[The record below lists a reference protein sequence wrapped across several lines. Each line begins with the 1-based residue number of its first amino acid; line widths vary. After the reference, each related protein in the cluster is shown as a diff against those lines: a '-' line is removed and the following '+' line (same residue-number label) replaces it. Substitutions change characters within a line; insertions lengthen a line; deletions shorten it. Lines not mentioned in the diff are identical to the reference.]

1 MPAVRSSAPAS
12 VVHPGNHMQ
21 DNRKGQ
27 EAKKR
32 PCKTAHHFIMPF
44 MSDVLHC
51 LPAATPR
58 RPIFVVV
65 RPADDIHHNAYPDH
79 HQKKDC

>member
-1 MPAVRSSAPAS
+1 MPAVRSSASPS

-44 MSDVLHC
+44 MSDVLLC
-51 LPAATPR
+51 LPVATPL
-58 RPIFVVV
+58 
-65 RPADDIHHNAYPDH
+65 
-79 HQKKDC
+79 

>member
-1 MPAVRSSAPAS
+1 MHHDGQS
-12 VVHPGNHMQ
+12 
-21 DNRKGQ
+21 Q

-32 PCKTAHHFIMPF
+32 QCKTVHHFIMPF

-51 LPAATPR
+51 LPAATPG

-65 RPADDIHHNAYPDH
+65 RPADDIHYNAYSYHD
-79 HQKKDC
+79 QKKYG